1 MSSISRSA
9 RLCTLLVPIALLAAC
24 SGSDGTS
31 TGSTGTGDGSPGET
45 AETGTPSV
53 PDATDEALPADAK
66 AWTVLVYSIADTDLE
81 PYMMVD
87 VDEMGAVGTTDNLNM
102 VALVDRAA
110 GYSDDD
116 VLGIP
121 SWEGGKLLQIGQGS
135 AEVLT
140 DYGDIDTGDP
150 QVLADFIAT
159 GIAANPA
166 QHYALIISDHGAS
179 WPGVGGDISADE
191 DGLSLGELSDA
202 ITAGLATAGVDHLD
216 LLGFDA
222 CLMATFEVAT
232 QLSPLADR
240 MVASQELEP
249 GHGWDYAAFGVL
261 DDPAAADVDALGN
274 ALLDGYQ
281 QQAAT
286 EETDSDITLS
296 LLDLTKVP
304 ALVDAVDGFANAV
317 VEQAPATAPV
327 IGRVRAK
334 TIGFGRSSDPTQDT
348 QMTDLGQ
355 LVQQVGADAPAV
367 AEQATAVTDALAEVV
382 VREVDGRATTKAT
395 GLSVY
400 FPPNA
405 ALLDP
410 AYADAVHGSAWSTM
424 LGAYYS
430 AGKEVTAN
438 AAPQFVTADGVADAS
453 FDSDGLT
460 LTGTLQPGTAGNIA
474 DVTISYG
481 TVGADGSITYLGEED
496 GEISDEAAG
505 TVTGVYDLTS
515 FTISDGQ
522 DTAVAYLELTFD
534 DDGTATIDVPM
545 AYYAPADIG
554 SDTYQDVVL
563 SITLDAETFD
573 VLSETYYTYNDTLG
587 TYGELTADPEGIVV
601 PKLFVVSPDGVGDW
615 QPSTDVGLYADLPS
629 LQYDFVPLASGTA
642 LVADLGVT
650 DIGSN
655 SAVVSADVV
664 VP

>member
-1 MSSISRSA
+1 MSPISRSA
-9 RLCTLLVPIALLAAC
+9 RCCTLLAISLLLAAC
-24 SGSDGTS
+24 SGSDATQPAGTDA
-31 TGSTGTGDGSPGET
+31 GTGDTATPGT
-45 AETGTPSV
+45 DTT
-53 PDATDEALPADAK
+53 PDATEAPLPADAK

-87 VDEMGAVGTTDNLNM
+87 VEEMGTVGTTDNMNM

-110 GYSDDD
+110 DFSSDD
-116 VLGIP
+116 VLGVP
-121 SWEGGKLLQIGQGS
+121 NWEGGKLLQIGQGT
-135 AEVLT
+135 AEVLA

-150 QVLADFIAT
+150 QVLTDFIAN

-202 ITAGLATAGVDHLD
+202 ITAGLTEASVDHLD

-222 CLMATFEVAT
+222 CLMSTYEVAT
-232 QLSPLADR
+232 QLSPLANR

-249 GHGWDYAAFGVL
+249 GHGWDYGAFSVL

-281 QQAAT
+281 QQAVT

-304 ALVDAVDGFANAV
+304 ALNEAVDGFAGAV
-317 VEQAPATAPV
+317 IEQAPATAPV

-355 LVQQVGADAPAV
+355 LVQQVGAGAPAV
-367 AEQATAVTDALAEVV
+367 ADQAAAVNDAIADVV
-382 VREVDGRATTKAT
+382 VREVDGRATAKAT

-410 AYADAVHGSAWSTM
+410 EYANAVHDSAWSTM
-424 LGAYYS
+424 LAAYYS

-438 AAPQFVTADGVADAS
+438 TAPQFVTTDGVADAS
-453 FDSDGLT
+453 FDGDGLT
-460 LTGTLQPGTAGNIA
+460 LTGTLQPGTADKIA

-496 GEISDEAAG
+496 GEITDEAAG
-505 TVTGVYDLTS
+505 IVTGVYDLTS

-522 DTAVAYLELTFD
+522 ETATAYLELTFD

-545 AYYAPADIG
+545 AYYAPENIG

-573 VLSETYYTYNDTLG
+573 VLSETYYTYNETLG
-587 TYGELTADPEGIVV
+587 TYGELTADPTGIVV

-615 QPSTDVGLYADLPS
+615 QPSTDVGLSADLPS
-629 LQYDFVPLASGTA
+629 LVYDFVPLASGTA
-642 LVADLGVT
+642 LVADLSVT